1 VPHDLWGYDVASPP
15 VLFGLPTKEGNIPV
29 VGQASKVGWFYVH
42 DRQDGRLIYKSQPFV
57 PQENLF
63 ARPTTEGVR
72 IAPGAVG
79 GSNWTPVSYN
89 PESGLVYI
97 AASHMPLKYT
107 VKEIP
112 VANGKPAV
120 SYTMLEP
127 LDEPTWGTL
136 TAIST
141 RENGRIRWQNKTE
154 NPLVGGVLATAGGLV
169 FTGEGNGFLSAFDA
183 ETGDPLWQFQCGAG
197 VNAPPISY
205 EVDGT
210 QYVAV
215 AAGGNAVFGFKQGGA
230 LIVFALPKH
239 P

>member
-1 VPHDLWGYDVASPP
+1 
-15 VLFGLPTKEGNIPV
+15 
-29 VGQASKVGWFYVH
+29 
-42 DRQDGRLIYKSQPFV
+42 
-57 PQENLF
+57 
-63 ARPTTEGVR
+63 
-72 IAPGAVG
+72 
-79 GSNWTPVSYN
+79 
-89 PESGLVYI
+89 
-97 AASHMPLKYT
+97 
-107 VKEIP
+107 
-112 VANGKPAV
+112 
-120 SYTMLEP
+120 
-127 LDEPTWGTL
+127 
-136 TAIST
+136 
-141 RENGRIRWQNKTE
+141 
-154 NPLVGGVLATAGGLV
+154 VGGVLATAGGLV